1 VVRAT
6 VAAGK
11 NPMNLKERKIQKKYG
26 SKDRNVGGLIAKNG
40 IEQNFIADNHTK
52 NQERT
57 LL

>member
-40 IEQNFIADNHTK
+40 IEQK
-52 NQERT
+52 RT
-57 LL
+57 L